1 MFSRRE
7 GFFRMTP
14 HQRASIV
21 SEWRGLPEPL
31 PKPDRLTSADEVVG
45 KVMNALGL
53 GERLRQE
60 EVLGAWRELVGEFI
74 ASHAAPQRLDK
85 GVLIVQVLQPTMH
98 YELDRVW
105 KPKILAKFRERFGRK
120 TVREIQFRI
129 G

>member
-1 MFSRRE
+1 
-7 GFFRMTP
+7 MTP
-14 HQRASIV
+14 HQRAQIFR
-21 SEWRGLPEPL
+21 EWRGLPDPA
-31 PKPDRLTSADEVVG
+31 PKPDRQTTAAEMIG
-45 KVMNALGL
+45 KVMASLGL

-60 EVLGAWRELVGEFI
+60 EVLSAWREIVGDFI

-105 KPKILAKFRERFGRK
+105 KTKILAKLRDRFGSR
-120 TVREIQFRI
+120 TIREIRFRI

>member
-1 MFSRRE
+1 
-7 GFFRMTP
+7 MTP
-14 HQRASIV
+14 YQRARLIQ
-21 SEWRGLPEPL
+21 EWRGLPEPAS
-31 PKPDRLTSADEVVG
+31 KPDRQTTAADVIA
-45 KVMNALGL
+45 KVMASLGL

-60 EVLGAWRELVGEFI
+60 EVLGAWREIVGDFI

-105 KPKILAKFRERFGRK
+105 KPQILKKMKDRFGTR
-120 TVREIQFRI
+120 TVKEIRFRV

>member
-1 MFSRRE
+1 
-7 GFFRMTP
+7 MTP
-14 HQRASIV
+14 HQRAHLIR
-21 SEWRGLPEPL
+21 EWRGLPEPL
-31 PKPDRLTSADEVVG
+31 PKPDRQTTAAAMID
-45 KVMNALGL
+45 KVMASLGL

-60 EVLGAWRELVGEFI
+60 EVLRAWQEIVGDFI

-105 KPKILAKFRERFGRK
+105 KPQILQKMKDRFGTRVVK
-120 TVREIQFRI
+120 EIRFRI